1 MNMSRSQKSLKVVE
15 KFRAPAAL
23 YRPSDTR
30 GNGWTVSAKPGMGGE
45 VIIQDQQDADD
56 PKSIVPVVRYQLRH
70 GQDTMNCRIVEGL
83 PIRRENA
90 KTVLFKSAS
99 RNNGGVNVKTIFQLV
114 FETTN
119 DTDEFLMWWY
129 EKNGSNKNRYPNSD
143 IKTTPIKRKGTKC
156 TPRKE
161 NTKSSASPEE
171 ASKPL
176 VESTNQPTLKI
187 GSNKNLENEEY
198 VNIYSEPAAQSQNF
212 MLAFD

>member
-1 MNMSRSQKSLKVVE
+1 MR
-15 KFRAPAAL
+15 
-23 YRPSDTR
+23 
-30 GNGWTVSAKPGMGGE
+30 
-45 VIIQDQQDADD
+45 
-56 PKSIVPVVRYQLRH
+56 
-70 GQDTMNCRIVEGL
+70 
-83 PIRRENA
+83 

-119 DTDEFLMWWY
+119 DTDEFSMWWY
-129 EKNGSNKNRYPNSD
+129 EKNGSNKNRYPKND

-156 TPRKE
+156 TPRKK
-161 NTKSSASPEE
+161 NPKSSASPEE

-176 VESTNQPTLKI
+176 IDSTNQPTLKI
-187 GSNKNLENEEY
+187 GSNKNQENEEY